1 MSWSARGGLA
11 TLAVPLTVLFGA
23 VALAVIGAGMA
34 GGHVVWFA
42 ARASGLTAYVL
53 ATGSVLFG
61 LASATRAGDQKPGLG
76 VVTDVHR
83 ALSLLTLVAI
93 GGHVLFLGLDSYAR
107 FGPLDLL
114 VPFASWYRPT
124 WTGLGVLAGYLAVA
138 VFVSFYIRAW
148 IGYRA
153 WRVFHLVSFG
163 VFGLGTIHGVLSGTD
178 SSTLL
183 ASTIYAAAVAS
194 VGLMGA
200 YRLLRG
206 SGRQPAWAF
215 EESSG
220 NLGATRA
227 VLAVVVLFA
236 ALVLPLW
243 VFNQAAAN
251 TPSTARPAA
260 VAGTGSSSARENS
273 GATGDSGAAQAQGE
287 GEAQGQQQ
295 EQGRTALLTFGGSVQ
310 GSGSWRLLSATTPAL
325 ELDLS
330 PPGVL
335 YLRDPDSGQVLF
347 QSQRDISVPEASGQ
361 LQSVMDGQG
370 GYQGYA
376 LTIDGSYR
384 LSAGRVQLTAQLTI
398 LNGAGQPD
406 G

>member
-23 VALAVIGAGMA
+23 IALAVIGAGTA
-34 GGHVVWFA
+34 NGHVVWFA

-61 LASATRAGDQKPGLG
+61 LASATRAGNEKPGLG

-124 WTGLGVLAGYLAVA
+124 WTGLGVLAGYLSVA
-138 VFVSFYIRAW
+138 VFASFYIRSW

-153 WRVFHLVSFG
+153 WRVFHYAAFG
-163 VFGLGTIHGVLSGTD
+163 VFGLGTIHGVLAGTD
-178 SSTLL
+178 SSTFL
-183 ASTIYAAAVAS
+183 ASTIYAGAVAS

-200 YRLLRG
+200 YRLVRG
-206 SGRQPAWAF
+206 AGHRPAWAF

-227 VLAVVVLFA
+227 ILAVGVLFA
-236 ALVLPLW
+236 SLMLPLW
-243 VFNQAAAN
+243 VFNQATAS

-260 VAGTGSSSARENS
+260 AATTDSSSVGANS
-273 GATGDSGAAQAQGE
+273 GATGGSGAG
-287 GEAQGQQQ
+287 Q
-295 EQGRTALLTFGGSVQ
+295 EQEQEGDRTAHFAFAGSVQ
-310 GSGSWRLLSATTPAL
+310 GSGSWRLLSATTPAV

-330 PPGVL
+330 PAGVL
-335 YLRDPDSGQVLF
+335 SLRDPDSGQVLF
-347 QSQRDISVPEASGQ
+347 QSQSDVSVSGVSGQ

-370 GYQGYA
+370 VYQGST
-376 LTIDGSYR
+376 LVIDGSYR
-384 LSAGRVQLTAQLTI
+384 LSAGRVQLSAQLTI
-398 LNGAGQPD
+398 LSGAGRSD
-406 G
+406 E

>member
-1 MSWSARGGLA
+1 
-11 TLAVPLTVLFGA
+11 VLFGA
-23 VALAVIGAGMA
+23 VALAVIGAGTA
-34 GGHVVWFA
+34 NGHVVWFA

-61 LASATRAGDQKPGLG
+61 LASTTRAGSEKPGLG

-93 GGHVLFLGLDSYAR
+93 AGHVLFLGVDSYAR

-124 WTGLGVLAGYLAVA
+124 WTGLGVLAGYLSVA

-153 WRVFHLVSFG
+153 WRLFHYAAFG
-163 VFGLGTIHGVLSGTD
+163 VFALGTIHGVLAGTD
-178 SSTLL
+178 SGTVL
-183 ASTIYAAAVAS
+183 AGIIYAGAIAS

-206 SGRQPAWAF
+206 TGREPAWAF

-227 VLAVVVLFA
+227 VLAVGVLFA
-236 ALVLPLW
+236 ALMLPFW
-243 VFNQAAAN
+243 VFNQATASA
-251 TPSTARPAA
+251 PPTARPAA
-260 VAGTGSSSARENS
+260 AATTGNSSAGTNS
-273 GATGDSGAAQAQGE
+273 GATGDSG
-287 GEAQGQQQ
+287 EAQGQ
-295 EQGRTALLTFGGSVQ
+295 EQDEGRGALVTFAGSVE
-310 GSGSWRLLSATTPAL
+310 GSGSWRLLSATAPAL

-330 PPGVL
+330 QAGVL
-335 YLRDPDSGQVLF
+335 SLRDPESGLVLF
-347 QSQRDISVPEASGQ
+347 QSQRYLSVSGSSGQ
-361 LQSVMDGQG
+361 LQSSMDGQG
-370 GYQGYA
+370 RYQGYTLA
-376 LTIDGSYR
+376 VDGSYR
-384 LSAGRVQLTAQLTI
+384 LSAGLVQLTAQLTI
-398 LNGAGQPD
+398 LDGAGRS
-406 G
+406 GE

>member
-11 TLAVPLTVLFGA
+11 TLAVPLTVLFGV
-23 VALAVIGAGMA
+23 VALAVIGAGTA
-34 GGHVVWFA
+34 NGHVVWFA

-61 LASATRAGDQKPGLG
+61 LASATRAGNEKPGLG

-124 WTGLGVLAGYLAVA
+124 WTGLGVLAGYLSVA
-138 VFVSFYIRAW
+138 VFASFYIRSW

-153 WRVFHLVSFG
+153 WRVFHYAAFG
-163 VFGLGTIHGVLSGTD
+163 VFGLGTIHGVLAGTD

-183 ASTIYAAAVAS
+183 ASTIYAGAIAS

-200 YRLLRG
+200 YRLVRG
-206 SGRQPAWAF
+206 AGHRPVWAF

-227 VLAVVVLFA
+227 VLAVGVLFA
-236 ALVLPLW
+236 ALMLPLW
-243 VFNQAAAN
+243 VFNQATAS
-251 TPSTARPAA
+251 TPSTAQP
-260 VAGTGSSSARENS
+260 VATTGSSSSVQEN
-273 GATGDSGAAQAQGE
+273 TGTAGSGAAQEQD
-287 GEAQGQQQ
+287 QGQGQ
-295 EQGRTALLTFGGSVQ
+295 EQEGRRRAQPVSH
-310 GSGSWRLLSATTPAL
+310 SWAACK
-325 ELDLS
+325 
-330 PPGVL
+330 
-335 YLRDPDSGQVLF
+335 
-347 QSQRDISVPEASGQ
+347 
-361 LQSVMDGQG
+361 
-370 GYQGYA
+370 
-376 LTIDGSYR
+376 
-384 LSAGRVQLTAQLTI
+384 GRVHGASCPQRPQRLNSTCHRPVFSPCAI
-398 LNGAGQPD
+398 LIAARCCSRARETSACRERRASSRA
-406 G
+406 